1 MRLNIPT
8 LQELPSVHVA
18 LGWLLDV
25 KEGSPAELI
34 LSIAQAAKLILP
46 DGDPHWTADGEAVL
60 RLAEAGIEQ
69 LPADAERLG
78 QLLHGLG
85 EIRAHCHAQ
94 GLSELIA
101 CAIEERKALTPLARA
116 FEAAIEC
123 NNVIRRQTRVDELSL
138 GQWIS
143 HSTPGR
149 ETFQLAVAR
158 LGHPD
163 RVFGGYGLTFVTRIV
178 LKADPSVVDDWISAN
193 PDDAACSVIG
203 GAALSMVFPFDE
215 DTAVQSLLR
224 SSNVA
229 IKYLGAAAV
238 VFPVGVQEPMNL
250 RDCHRTLINS
260 GFTAADA
267 IWMAAVRIREAVYA
281 RNRSEHGRQ
290 QNAARLGYIE
300 RVPEKAIGGLRYAV
314 QEMER
319 LREQIERNA
328 ADYEKLVVTLE
339 QLLVDTAADWPTDG
353 LNEQQ
358 MEALDSVFVDAA
370 DVRHRLA
377 VKVSHQANRAWLLKR
392 NVELL
397 RTFIGLE
404 CDPGAISKDY
414 FSPEEASFGKIADWA
429 AQSAVLLYQSVNRGV
444 GKSTSDLVSGIASAS
459 NRITAIPFASSR
471 HPDAWQSVITRA
483 ACAMRFVFRV
493 VASVPEDQRESV
505 AQLNGL
511 ALTHSLKLLCVRN
524 LPKVSEDTVFRL
536 ANEANFY
543 IERTSEPDKI
553 RELWALNE
561 NLDSFSRTLALWSSS
576 NLVDKHTELACRLF
590 GQVCVVPLSR
600 DNYNLQM
607 SRMVS
612 MLDAAIACC
621 IRSGNAGI
629 VSRIK
634 EMWSGGYR
642 DWMPISPRWETMAEK
657 FARAIETDGPERAEV
672 VADETLARTQCR
684 RVIDD
689 RHGV

>member
-1 MRLNIPT
+1 MRLNIPS

-18 LGWLLDV
+18 LEWLLDIE
-25 KEGSPAELI
+25 EGSPLELA
-34 LSIAQAAKLILP
+34 LATAQAAKLILP
-46 DGDPHWTADGEAVL
+46 DGDPHWKADGEAVL
-60 RLAEAGIEQ
+60 RLAEAGIER
-69 LPADAERLG
+69 LPADAKRLG

-94 GLSELIA
+94 GLYELIA
-101 CAIEERKALTPLARA
+101 RAFEERNALTLLTRA

-123 NNVIRRQTRVDELSL
+123 NNAIRRQPRVDELSL

-143 HSTPGR
+143 HSKPGR
-149 ETFQLAVAR
+149 EAFQLAVAR
-158 LGHPD
+158 LEHPD
-163 RVFGGYGLTFVTRIV
+163 RVFGGYGLAFVIRIV
-178 LKADPSVVDDWISAN
+178 LKARPSVVDDWISAN

-250 RDCHRTLINS
+250 RDCHRTLVNA
-260 GFTAADA
+260 GFAAADA
-267 IWMAAVRIREAVYA
+267 IWMAAVRIREAVYG
-281 RNRSEHGRQ
+281 RNRGEQGRQ
-290 QNAARLGYIE
+290 QNAARLGYIG
-300 RVPEKAIGGLRYAV
+300 RFPEKAIGGLRYAE

-328 ADYEKLVVTLE
+328 ADYEMLIVALE
-339 QLLVDTAADWPTDG
+339 QLLIDTATDWPTDG

-377 VKVSHQANRAWLLKR
+377 VKVSHQANRTWLLKR

-404 CDPGAISKDY
+404 RDPGAISKEY

-459 NRITAIPFASSR
+459 NRVIAIPFASSR

-511 ALTHSLKLLCVRN
+511 ALTHSLKLLCVSN
-524 LPKVSEDTVFRL
+524 LLPVSEETVFRL
-536 ANEANFY
+536 VNEANFY
-543 IERTSEPDKI
+543 IEWTSESDKI
-553 RELWALNE
+553 RELWALNA
-561 NLDSFSRTLALWSSS
+561 NVDSFARALALWSSPI
-576 NLVDKHTELACRLF
+576 LVDKHTTLACQLF

-612 MLDAAIACC
+612 MLDMAIACC
-621 IRSGNAGI
+621 VQRGDAEMTN
-629 VSRIK
+629 RIK
-634 EMWSGGYR
+634 EMWSSGYR
-642 DWMPISPRWETMAEK
+642 DWKPISPRWETMAEK
-657 FARAIETDGPERAEV
+657 LERAINSDGPERAEII
-672 VADETLARTQCR
+672 ADETLARTQCR
-684 RVIDD
+684 RVIDG
-689 RHGV
+689 RNGT